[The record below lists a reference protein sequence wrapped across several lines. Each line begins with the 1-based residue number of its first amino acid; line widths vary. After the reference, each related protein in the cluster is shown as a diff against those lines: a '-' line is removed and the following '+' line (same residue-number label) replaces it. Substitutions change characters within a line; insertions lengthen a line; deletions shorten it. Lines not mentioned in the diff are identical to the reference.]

1 MATVIDKS
9 KPAKVKKNVEE
20 YTRTRAQALG
30 GVIFL
35 IVVICFNICFIYS
48 LYSTMTKVDTIPI
61 NKIQVEGDLSI
72 LTKSDIEQYYLKNP
86 KPYNLIT
93 LDLAEVKAYLER
105 HPWIRSVMLKKRLP
119 DILMI
124 YVIEHKPLAYYN
136 QGILTSQWNVI
147 YPDLNS
153 FKKNLVVLKGPKP
166 KAKDEKEKSK
176 IDEKNAQYMYER
188 YRNFKIILETSGF
201 YIKEVKLSDTYIW
214 SILLENGIWLKLG
227 RDGDIIDQYIRNDD
241 VLLSRLKLFV
251 EAYPHLENKDLI
263 EYIDLRY
270 DSGMAVRLK
279 EIEKQ
284 K

>member
-1 MATVIDKS
+1 
-9 KPAKVKKNVEE
+9 
-20 YTRTRAQALG
+20 
-30 GVIFL
+30 
-35 IVVICFNICFIYS
+35 
-48 LYSTMTKVDTIPI
+48 
-61 NKIQVEGDLSI
+61 
-72 LTKSDIEQYYLKNP
+72 
-86 KPYNLIT
+86 
-93 LDLAEVKAYLER
+93 
-105 HPWIRSVMLKKRLP
+105 
-119 DILMI
+119 
-124 YVIEHKPLAYYN
+124 
-136 QGILTSQWNVI
+136 
-147 YPDLNS
+147 
-153 FKKNLVVLKGPKP
+153 
-166 KAKDEKEKSK
+166 
-176 IDEKNAQYMYER
+176 MYER